1 MTAGSRA
8 SSAPAR
14 SRRRCGN
21 ARDAQDADGDH
32 AAIEQARREIAD
44 CDAKLRAH
52 RAALEAGADPA
63 IVAGWMAEVQ
73 AQRVVAEA
81 RLRQGSGRQRMT
93 AEEITRVVSS
103 LRDLMSVLA
112 AADPVD
118 KAQIYSQL
126 GLALTYHP
134 GSQTVRTEARP
145 LAMYVR
151 IVSEGGLHPKPN
163 VCSRVNSQLGLV
175 MTPAA
180 DPAGCCHGRC
190 LWWAVPGSHR
200 SLRQS

>member
-1 MTAGSRA
+1 MRELQ
-8 SSAPAR
+8 
-14 SRRRCGN
+14 
-21 ARDAQDADGDH
+21 DAQDAGGDH
-32 AAIEQARREIAD
+32 GASEQARREIAD

-73 AQRVVAEA
+73 AQRTVAEA

-103 LRDLMSVLA
+103 LRDLMGVLA
-112 AADPVD
+112 TADPAD

-134 GSQTVRTEARP
+134 GSQTVRAEARP
-145 LAMYVR
+145 LPMYVR
-151 IVSEGGLHPKPN
+151 KCPRGDLNPHAPFRALAPQASA
-163 VCSRVNSQLGLV
+163 SAYSATR
-175 MTPAA
+175 T
-180 DPAGCCHGRC
+180 
-190 LWWAVPGSHR
+190 
-200 SLRQS
+200 